1 MKFFSLVLSCI
12 LLCCGCSFL
21 QEEPRIAAQ
30 AQKIDKHQKISE
42 KELKAY
48 LNGFE
53 LFFRR
58 AVEEASL
65 KLANNP
71 EFELDRGKI
80 TEWKLRSVS
89 SLQNILYQG
98 NLVVA
103 FVEMTIYCIQLRNF
117 FEDNPDYFA
126 EGQSIV
132 VEATKALEEKAM
144 VIGNKLTDN
153 FAPAHK
159 EMELFAKKHPLTEL
173 FVSENI
179 TSQLGYN
186 IENWRDYKTLN
197 AVYSLVRIPLAPIL
211 TADSFNKISEEF
223 TTFNKNN
230 IRLFKSIDQMPNEV
244 RWQTEL
250 LLSNLENNK
259 QLNAVVEGFGKISK
273 SSEEIVSVAK
283 KLDDMPQEIREEFI
297 VVLEEFTRRHN
308 KLQAS
313 LSSVEKTTQSF
324 ATAGENWEKTLHV
337 LGETA
342 ESFQGDTPQEDE
354 ANTQPFDI
362 NEYTENFAQL
372 GKTAEK
378 LETAIINLR
387 QLLIEKEIP
396 ENIEK
401 INSSVLGNAKN
412 VIVHTRS
419 EATKTIDY
427 VGEET
432 KKTVDY
438 TNAQAKEL
446 VDYIYTRLLML
457 CIIIF
462 ILGTIFI
469 VIKSKLRNTNLQK
482 NSTNH

>member
-1 MKFFSLVLSCI
+1 MKLPHIIVLCI
-12 LLCCGCSFL
+12 FLCGCSFL

-30 AQKIDKHQKISE
+30 AQQIDKHQKISE

-58 AVEEASL
+58 AIEEASL

-71 EFELDRGKI
+71 QFELDRGKI

-117 FEDNPDYFA
+117 FEDNPNYFA
-126 EGQSIV
+126 QGQSIV
-132 VEATKALEEKAM
+132 VEATKALEEKAV
-144 VIGNKLTDN
+144 VIGNKLTNN
-153 FAPAHK
+153 FAPAHE
-159 EMELFAKKHPLTEL
+159 EMKLFAKKHPLTEL

-186 IENWRDYKTLN
+186 IENWRDYKALN
-197 AVYSLVRIPLAPIL
+197 AVYTLVRIPLAPIL

-250 LLSNLENNK
+250 LLSNLNNNQ
-259 QLNAVVEGFGKISK
+259 QLNTVVEGFGKISK
-273 SSEEIVSVAK
+273 SSEELVNVAK
-283 KLDDMPQEIREEFI
+283 KFDDMPQEIRQEFI
-297 VVLEEFTRRHN
+297 ILLEEFVERHH
-308 KLQAS
+308 KLQTS
-313 LSSVEKTTQSF
+313 LGSVEKTTQSF
-324 ATAGENWEKTLHV
+324 AIAGENWEKTLHV
-337 LGETA
+337 LGETV
-342 ESFQGDTPQEDE
+342 ESFQSDTPDE
-354 ANTQPFDI
+354 HKDTKPFDI
-362 NEYTENFAQL
+362 NEYTANFAQL
-372 GKTAEK
+372 GETAEK
-378 LETAIINLR
+378 LEAAIVNLQ
-387 QLLIEKEIP
+387 QLLTKKEIP

-401 INSSVLGNAKN
+401 INSSVLGNAKD

-427 VGEET
+427 VGKET

-438 TNAQAKEL
+438 TNTQAKEL
-446 VDYIYTRLLML
+446 VDYIYRRLLTL
-457 CIIIF
+457 CVIVFILSIIF
-462 ILGTIFI
+462 I
-469 VIKSKLRNTNLQK
+469 VVKSFTKKLN
-482 NSTNH
+482 